1 MKKMFYYFFAVL
13 FAFSFSRIQAQ
24 TSHKIAIQFFAQATN
39 VGAVSIYSDT
49 ISEGQVYTIKPAIL
63 TGNYAVAQG
72 LYNAL
77 VGSEFYFQQGSLN
90 QNISIIFDISDI
102 DLSSGNYDPNFGADF
117 FFDVNFAVYDFNGN
131 LLPEPFNL
139 NSGTYAILR
148 LNKSADF
155 NSFISKTGID
165 INSALK
171 FVYEVSTGFDLTGI
185 TTYDSA
191 SSVTAEISHFSHI
204 VGSTQS
210 SVTGVE
216 SQPAAKNIP
225 SNFELKQNYPNPFNP
240 STNIEY
246 DLPVRSFVQLNVYNI
261 LGVKVATLVNG
272 LSSAGVHNV
281 TFSPDNLSS
290 GLYIYELKA
299 NGLTLSRKMLYMK

>member
-1 MKKMFYYFFAVL
+1 MKKIFYCLFAVL
-13 FAFSFSRIQAQ
+13 FAFSFSRIHAQ

-39 VGAVSIYSDT
+39 LGAVSIYSDT
-49 ISEGQVYTIKPAIL
+49 ISEGQVYTIKPATL

-90 QNISIIFDISDI
+90 QNISLIFDISDI
-102 DLSSGNYDPNFGADF
+102 DLTNGTYDPDFGANF
-117 FFDVNFAVYDFNGN
+117 FFNVNFAVYDFSGN
-131 LLPEPFNL
+131 LQPEPFNL
-139 NSGTYAILR
+139 NSGTYAVLR

-165 INSALK
+165 INAALK
-171 FVYEVSTGFDLTGI
+171 FVYEVSSGFDLTGI
-185 TTYDSA
+185 QTFDST
-191 SSVTAEISHFSHI
+191 SSITAEISHFSHI

-216 SQPAAKNIP
+216 SQPAANNTP
-225 SNFELKQNYPNPFNP
+225 TNFELKQNYPNPFNP

-246 DLPVRSFVQLNVYNI
+246 DLPARSFVQLDVYNI
-261 LGVKVATLVNG
+261 LGVKVASLVNG
-272 LSSAGVHNV
+272 IRSAGAHNV

-290 GLYIYELKA
+290 GLYIYQLKA
-299 NGLTLSRKMLYMK
+299 KGLTISRKMLYMK